1 MKQLILILW
10 LCTIGIIADTAHNT
24 HRADSH
30 APIGVMSEH
39 AHKKNEIMVSYR
51 FMSMQMNDLY
61 NGQKKINDSAVSE
74 MMTPLDMK
82 MNMHMIGAMWG
93 FSNNITLLGM
103 VNYSDNSMN
112 MSKMNKKE
120 TMKTKGLNNLKI
132 GALYTIKKTES
143 NTFLAHT
150 KLSIPVGSVDEK
162 TNDKTTP
169 VPYGMQLGSGTYD
182 IELGST
188 YTKTFNDT
196 SISLQGNTT
205 LRLGKNKHDYA
216 LGNRYELNIWGQKN
230 WTNNFSSSLKSTTTI
245 QDNIQGEHK
254 GITAMTKN
262 MSPLYTTEQGY
273 ILSSI
278 GIGAN
283 YINNSQLL
291 QGSRFAIE
299 YSIPIFRKTNATNFT
314 PESTLTFGIQH
325 VL

>member
-10 LCTIGIIADTAHNT
+10 LCTITLFANST
-24 HRADSH
+24 HSTHQADSH
-30 APIGVMSEH
+30 APIGIMSDH
-39 AHKKNEIMVSYR
+39 GHTKDEIMVSYR

-61 NGQKKINDSAVSE
+61 SGQKKINDASINTT
-74 MMTPLDMK
+74 MTPLDMQ

-103 VNYSDNSMN
+103 INYSDNSMN
-112 MSKMNKKE
+112 MSMMGNKS
-120 TMKTKGLNNLKI
+120 TMETKGLNDLKI
-132 GALYTIKKTES
+132 GALYTIKKTEG

-150 KLSIPVGSVDEK
+150 KLSIPLGSVDEN
-162 TNDKTTP
+162 TSDKTTP
-169 VPYGMQLGSGTYD
+169 VPYGMQLGSGTFD

-188 YTKTFNDT
+188 YTKTFKDT
-196 SISLQGNTT
+196 SIGIQSSSTF
-205 LRLGKNKHDYA
+205 RLGKNKHDYA
-216 LGNRYELNIWGQKN
+216 LGNKYQITAWGQKN
-230 WTNNFSSSLKSTTTI
+230 WTTTFSTNIKSTTAI
-245 QDNIQGEHK
+245 QGNIQGEHK

-283 YINNSQLL
+283 YINNSHLFT
-291 QGSRFAIE
+291 GSRLAIE
-299 YSIPIFRKTNATNFT
+299 YSIPIFRKTNAINFS